1 MSLSSISINRP
12 ILPIVFSI
20 ILVIFGIVGFLSLG
34 DREYPNVEPPIVN
47 VTTSYTGANAEV
59 IQSQITEPLEEAISG
74 IEGIRV
80 ISSRSTEQAS
90 LISVE
95 FFLGEDLDR
104 AANDV
109 RDKVSK
115 AIRFLPKDADP
126 PIVEK
131 LDADAN
137 VIIFL
142 TLSSKTRNIL
152 EVNNVVDRIIKD
164 RLQTIPGIADVQV
177 FGEKKYSMRLWMD
190 SDKLSA
196 HNLTSLDVEKAILKE
211 NIELPSGRIEGK
223 STELSIRT
231 LGLLTTPQEFNN
243 MIIKQRDGE
252 IIRFSDIGYAALG
265 AQNERTI
272 FKKDLYPV
280 IAIGVVPQPGANTI
294 DIADE
299 FYLRMEEVRK
309 EIPSDY
315 EMEVGYDFTTFERNA
330 VKEVKETILLAFFL
344 VVLIIFFFLR
354 DWRSML
360 IPVVA
365 IPISII
371 TTFFIMYLA
380 GLSINVLTLMG
391 LILAIGLVCDDAI
404 LVLEIIYSKVD
415 SGIPPI
421 QAAHDGIN
429 EIFFAV
435 ISTTLTLAVVLLPI
449 MFIQGLTGRLF
460 REFAIVVAG
469 SVLVSGFVAL
479 TLSPMMG
486 SRFLSKPRHLNLNR
500 VFRAIEPFFLELNRR
515 YRKSL
520 AVFMKNR
527 WVVSPLFVIVVV
539 LIILLGRSLH
549 SELAPYEDRSNIRI
563 PTLGPEGSSYEYMEK
578 YIDELSQ
585 YVIDSIPEAIR
596 NFALIAPGLSTVDSP
611 NKGLALVYL
620 SEPDKRDRT
629 QNEIF
634 QKISKDLQSIT
645 GISVFPFEPP
655 TIGNRFGGQAL
666 QYVIQSSSF
675 DSLKKILPVFLEE
688 ANKSPLLRF
697 VNANLKINKPE
708 LRIII
713 DRERAAQSGVSM
725 ADIAKTIQL
734 ALSGQRF
741 DYFYMNGK
749 QYEIIGQV
757 KRVNRDS
764 PEDLKSIYVR
774 NNEGLLIPL
783 ENLIIYEEGINPAT
797 IFSYDRYLAAT
808 ISAGLIPGVTLG
820 DGINEMNR
828 IAEKVLTSAFRTS
841 LAGQSRDY
849 MESSSSLLYVF
860 ILALILIYLI
870 LSAQF
875 NSWIDPLVILI
886 TVPLAIFGAL
896 FSLWLFDQTLNIFS
910 QIGIIMLIGLVTKNG
925 ILIVEFANQ
934 RKQRGMNKIDAVM
947 KAATIRL
954 RPILM
959 TASATI
965 LGILPIALALGS
977 SSESR
982 RSMGIAVVG
991 GMIFATFF
999 SLYVVPAVYSYLS
1012 RDKDTEKLKIEGFKY
1027 DPLFEN

>member
-1 MSLSSISINRP
+1 MSLSSVSINRP

-34 DREYPNVEPPIVN
+34 DREYPNVDPPIVN
-47 VTTSYTGANAEV
+47 VTTTYTGANAMI
-59 IQSQITEPLEEAISG
+59 IQAQITEPLEEAISG
-74 IEGIRV
+74 IEGVRV

-90 LISVE
+90 QITVE

-115 AIRFLPKDADP
+115 AMQYLPKDADP

-131 LDADAN
+131 LDANAN

-142 TLSSKTRNIL
+142 TLGSKTRGIL
-152 EVNNVVDRIIKD
+152 EVNDIVDRIVKD
-164 RLQTIPGIADVQV
+164 RLQTIPGIAGVLV
-177 FGEKKYSMRLWMD
+177 FGEKKYAMRLWMD
-190 SDKLSA
+190 PDKLSA
-196 HNLTSLDVEKAILKE
+196 HNLTPLDVEQAILKE
-211 NIELPSGRIEGK
+211 NVELPSGRIEGND
-223 STELSIRT
+223 TELSIRT
-231 LGLLTTPQEFNN
+231 LGLLTTPDEFND
-243 MIIKQRDGE
+243 MIIKQKDGE
-252 IIRFSDIGYAALG
+252 IIRFSDIGYATLG

-280 IAIGVVPQPGANTI
+280 IGIGVVPQPGANAI

-299 FYLRMEEVRK
+299 FYLRMEEVRQ

-315 EMEVGYDFTTFERNA
+315 EMAVGYDFTTFERNA
-330 VKEVKETILLAFFL
+330 VTEVKETILLAFFL

-354 DWRSML
+354 DWRSTL

-371 TTFFIMYLA
+371 TTFFLMYLT

-404 LVLEIIYSKVD
+404 IVLEIIYTKVD
-415 SGIPPI
+415 SGMPPI
-421 QAAHDGIN
+421 QAAHSGIN

-435 ISTTLTLAVVLLPI
+435 ISTTLTLAVVFLPI

-469 SVLVSGFVAL
+469 SVLVSSFVAL

-486 SRFLSKPRHLNLNR
+486 SRFLSKPRHLNLNW
-500 VFRAIEPFFLELNRR
+500 VFRFIEPFFLELNRR

-527 WVVSPLFVIVVV
+527 WVVLPLLVIVVAF
-539 LIILLGRSLH
+539 IILLGLSLH
-549 SELAPYEDRSNIRI
+549 SELSPYEDRSNIRI
-563 PTLGPEGSSYEYMEK
+563 PTLGPEGSSYEYMDK
-578 YIDELSQ
+578 YMDELSQ
-585 YVIDSIPEAIR
+585 YVMDSVPEAVR
-596 NFALIAPGLSTVDSP
+596 NFALIAPGLSTIDSP
-611 NKGLALVYL
+611 NKGMALIYL
-620 SEPDKRDRT
+620 SEPDQRDRT

-634 QKISKDLQSIT
+634 QKVSKDLQSVT

-655 TIGNRFGGQAL
+655 TIGDRFGGQAL

-688 ANKSPLLRF
+688 ARKSPLLRF
-697 VNANLKINKPE
+697 VDANLKINKPE

-713 DRERAAQSGVSM
+713 DRERAAQSGVSV
-725 ADIAKTIQL
+725 ADIAETIKL

-757 KRVNRDS
+757 KRINRDS
-764 PEDLKSIYVR
+764 PEDLKSIYIR
-774 NNEGLLIPL
+774 NNEGILIPL

-808 ISAGLIPGVTLG
+808 VSAGLMPGVTLG
-820 DGINEMNR
+820 DGIDEMNR
-828 IAEKVLTSAFRTS
+828 IAEIVLTPSFRTS

-849 MESSSSLLYVF
+849 AESSSSLLYVF
-860 ILALILIYLI
+860 VLALILIYLI

-886 TVPLAIFGAL
+886 TVPLALFGAL
-896 FSLWLFDQTLNIFS
+896 FSLWIFGQTLNIFS

-934 RKQRGMNKIDAVM
+934 RKQKGINKIDAVM

-977 SSESR
+977 SSGSR

-999 SLYVVPAVYSYLS
+999 SLYVVPALYSYLS
-1012 RDKDTEKLKIEGFKY
+1012 RDKVTEKTKIEGFRY

>member
-12 ILPIVFSI
+12 ILPIVFAI
-20 ILVIFGIVGFLSLG
+20 IMVIFGIVGFLSLS
-34 DREYPNVEPPIVN
+34 DREYPNIEPPIVS
-47 VTTSYTGANAEV
+47 VITSYTGANAGI
-59 IQSQITEPLEEAISG
+59 IQTQITEPLEEAISG
-74 IEGIRV
+74 IEGVRV
-80 ISSRSTEQAS
+80 ISSKSTEQAS
-90 LISVE
+90 QITVE

-131 LDADAN
+131 LDANSN

-142 TLSSKTRNIL
+142 TLGSKSRSIL
-152 EVNNVVDRIIKD
+152 EVNDVVDRVIKD
-164 RLQTIPGIADVQV
+164 RLQTIPDIAGVLV
-177 FGEKKYSMRLWMD
+177 FGEKKYAMRLWMD
-190 SDKLSA
+190 PYKLSM
-196 HNLTSLDVEKAILKE
+196 HNLTPLDVEHAILSE
-211 NIELPSGRIEGK
+211 NIELPAGRIEGNN
-223 STELSIRT
+223 TELSIRT
-231 LGLLTTPQEFNN
+231 LGLLTTPEEFNN
-243 MIIKQRDGE
+243 MVIKQYNGE
-252 IIRFSDIGYAALG
+252 IIRFSDIGHADLG
-265 AQNERTI
+265 AQNQRTI
-272 FKKDLYPV
+272 FKKDLYPA

-294 DIADE
+294 DIANE
-299 FYLRMEEVRK
+299 FYNRMDEIRK
-309 EIPSDY
+309 ELPSDY
-315 EMEVGYDFTTFERNA
+315 IMETGYDFTTFERNA
-330 VKEVKETILLAFFL
+330 IKEIKEALLLAFFL

-354 DWRSML
+354 DWRSTL

-371 TTFFIMYLA
+371 TTFFIMYIT

-404 LVLEIIYSKVD
+404 IVLEIIYTKVD
-415 SGIPPI
+415 MGIPPM
-421 QAAHDGIN
+421 QAAYEGIK

-435 ISTTLTLAVVLLPI
+435 ISTTLTLAVVFLPI

-469 SVLVSGFVAL
+469 SVVISGFVAL

-486 SRFLSKPRHLNLNR
+486 SRFLSKPRHLNINKL
-500 VFRAIEPFFLELNRR
+500 FRFIEPFFLELNRR

-520 AVFMKNR
+520 GAFMKVR
-527 WVVSPLFVIVVV
+527 WVVFPLLIMVIGLVV
-539 LIILLGRSLH
+539 LLGRSLH
-549 SELAPYEDRSNIRI
+549 SELAPLEDRSNIRI
-563 PTLGPEGSSYEYMEK
+563 PILGPEGVSYEFMEK
-578 YIDELSQ
+578 YMDQLSQ
-585 YVIDSIPEAIR
+585 YIIDSIPEATK
-596 NFALIAPGLSTVDSP
+596 NFALIAPGLSTIDSP
-611 NKGLALVYL
+611 NKGLVLIYL
-620 SEPDKRDRT
+620 TEPQKRERT

-634 QKISKDLQSIT
+634 QKASEEMQSIT
-645 GISVFPFEPP
+645 GIRVFPFQPP
-655 TIGNRFGGQAL
+655 TIGDRFGGQAL

-688 ANKSPLLRF
+688 ARESPLLRF
-697 VNANLKINKPE
+697 VNADLKVNKPE
-708 LRIII
+708 LRIYI

-757 KRVNRDS
+757 MRSNRDS
-764 PEDLKSIYVR
+764 PEDLRSIYVR
-774 NNEGLLIPL
+774 NNMDVLIPL
-783 ENLIIYEEGINPAT
+783 ENLINYEEGINPST
-797 IFSYDRYLAAT
+797 IYSYDRYLSAT
-808 ISAGLIPGVTLG
+808 VSAGLVPGVTLG
-820 DGINEMNR
+820 DGIEEMDR
-828 IAEKVLTSAFRTS
+828 IAAGVLSNAFRTS
-841 LAGQSRDY
+841 LAGQARDY
-849 MESSSSLLYVF
+849 VESSSSLLYVF
-860 ILALILIYLI
+860 ILAIILIYLI

-886 TVPLAIFGAL
+886 TVPLALFGAL
-896 FSLWLFDQTLNIFS
+896 FSLWFFDQTLNIFS

-934 RKQRGMNKIDAVM
+934 RKQKEMNKIDAVM

-965 LGILPIALALGS
+965 LGILPIALALGFS
-977 SSESR
+977 SGSR

-999 SLYVVPAVYSYLS
+999 SLYIVPAVYSYLS
-1012 RDKDTEKLKIEGFKY
+1012 RDRKDIIKTQDFKY
-1027 DPLFEN
+1027 DPLFEK